1 MFRRL
6 GGCVSG
12 SLLPLLGL
20 FGFSLP
26 ARAQTLHS
34 VIQPTGRVFP
44 SVRVGVTAIKRDS
57 LGRYY
62 ILAKPA
68 NRISIYLPDGRLV
81 GEIPPA
87 SAPSPVSYAMD
98 FDIGPDGNVYVA
110 DRGGNAVFVFRSDGS
125 LVSRVPVFAPTS
137 VVALSGRQF
146 AVASF
151 HARRLVQVFNER
163 GEEVRSFG
171 DPVDSGAPAPAP
183 DDSSAPK
190 EQPMYLGRIFDG
202 PSGQICFAFSSTPDP
217 TFRTYDRYGYV
228 AYEASIPESEL
239 LSSPSER
246 FDRFE
251 FSFNFTRFDLSDQ
264 ISSSATVGSS
274 GDVRFGG
281 GVGMGLG
288 ARLNPEPGAGAG
300 FGGRGGGGGAL
311 GGAFGGGPPGAGG
324 SSGML
329 SAQASLSKDS
339 FHVTLGNPSSGSSN
353 TGGGGGSSSAANS
366 STNLQGGILQFA
378 SSGTSYTSGDSSGGN
393 VDFAQLESTDIL
405 NSSGSSSNSG
415 IDSTSDANNPSI
427 PGDLTF
433 GEGPGAPGG
442 VFAEHFLY
450 GRFFGGG
457 GFGFGGPGGL
467 GGPRPDAHSSS
478 SSGSAAPADFAHFG
492 PRGHFGQ
499 GMIGMSGGVRI
510 NLDKPVSDPTEK
522 PVLTALA
529 VDPNSHNVW
538 AVIGDSLVEFDKSG
552 NPLGVFSLVSSGN
565 VPLKPTAILV
575 EPDRL
580 LVAADPFGIFLFARP
595 DAYLNTAARA
605 QPASSR
611 P

>member
-1 MFRRL
+1 
-6 GGCVSG
+6 
-12 SLLPLLGL
+12 
-20 FGFSLP
+20 
-26 ARAQTLHS
+26 
-34 VIQPTGRVFP
+34 
-44 SVRVGVTAIKRDS
+44 VRVGVTAIKRDS

-62 ILAKPA
+62 ILAKPS
-68 NRISIYLPDGRLV
+68 NRISVYSPDGRLV

-87 SAPSPVSYAMD
+87 AVATPISYAMD

-110 DRGGNAVFVFRSDGS
+110 DRGANAVFVFHSDGS
-125 LVSRVPVFAPTS
+125 LVSRVPVSAPTS
-137 VVALSGRQF
+137 IVALSGHQF

-171 DPVDSGAPAPAP
+171 DPVDSGAPPPAP

-239 LSSPSER
+239 LSSPPDR

-264 ISSSATVGSS
+264 ISSSATLGSS

-288 ARLNPEPGAGAG
+288 ARLNRQPGEGGG
-300 FGGRGGGGGAL
+300 FGGRGGGGGPL
-311 GGAFGGGPPGAGG
+311 GSGAFGGGPAGLGG

-329 SAQASLSKDS
+329 SAQASVSSDS
-339 FHVTLGNPSSGSSN
+339 FHVTLGNPAPGGSN
-353 TGGGGGSSSAANS
+353 VLGGGSSSAANS
-366 STNLQGGILQFA
+366 SPDLQGGVLQFA
-378 SSGTSYTSGDSSGGN
+378 SSGNSYNFGNSSGGN
-393 VDFAQLESTDIL
+393 VNFADFESTDIL
-405 NSSGSSSNSG
+405 NSSSSSNSG
-415 IDSTSDANNPSI
+415 TASTLDTTPSI

-457 GFGFGGPGGL
+457 AGGFGGPGG
-467 GGPRPDAHSSS
+467 PRPPAHSASS
-478 SSGSAAPADFAHFG
+478 TSGSGAPGDFARFG
-492 PRGHFGQ
+492 PHGRFGS

-538 AVIGDSLVEFDKSG
+538 AVIGDSLVEFDQSG
-552 NPLGVFSLVSSGN
+552 NPLGVFSLVTSGN
-565 VPLKPTAILV
+565 VPLKPSAILV
-575 EPDRL
+575 EPGRL
-580 LVAADPFGIFLFARP
+580 LIAADPFGIFEFARP
-595 DAYLNTAARA
+595 DAYLNTTLHA
-605 QPASSR
+605 QPPSSR